1 MRCRRPRQ
9 RSDRRACRL
18 KARLLFVALGL
29 CALLGASGGG
39 AAESLTDLHDVNIG
53 MSVQDL
59 PASGYHNLSCIG
71 TTTQPVESW
80 RDWMSCPANADGLR
94 GLHVEYDQPGHDETL
109 VAGHPVDLSLFFD
122 GSARLV
128 RIEIKTKNQTSL
140 YMRKKAYRLGLQA
153 KEHYGDEGWTCKKGQ
168 PTAGEEAIG
177 PTYINDTCS
186 KTLDNRAIEVTN
198 RFFQKSGG
206 GPRDFVSESL
216 VVVSLRPPGA
226 K

>member
-9 RSDRRACRL
+9 RSDRGPLVKTRP
-18 KARLLFVALGL
+18 LFFALGL
-29 CALLGASGGG
+29 GALLSASVGV
-39 AAESLTDLHDVNIG
+39 AAESLTDLHDVSIG

-71 TTTQPVESW
+71 AAKQPVESW
-80 RDWMSCPANADGLR
+80 HEWMSCPANADGLR

-128 RIEIKTKNQTSL
+128 RIEIQTKDQTSL

-153 KEHYGDEGWTCKKGQ
+153 KEHYGDGGWACEKT
-168 PTAGEEAIG
+168 PPSANEEAIG

-186 KTLDNRAIEVTN
+186 KTADNRAIEVTN

-206 GPRDFVSESL
+206 GPRDFVSQSL
-216 VVVSLRPPGA
+216 VVVSLRTPDS

>member
-9 RSDRRACRL
+9 SSDRVSRL
-18 KARLLFVALGL
+18 KARPLSVAPSLCVLLSV
-29 CALLGASGGG
+29 SGGM
-39 AAESLTDLHDVNIG
+39 AAESPSDLHDVNIG

-59 PASGYHNLSCIG
+59 PVSGYHNLSCIG
-71 TTTQPVESW
+71 TTNQPVESW
-80 RDWMSCPANADGLR
+80 HDWMSCPANAEGLR
-94 GLHVEYDQPGHDETL
+94 GLHVEYDQPGQDATL

-128 RIEIKTKNQTSL
+128 KIEIKTKDQTSL

-153 KEHYGDEGWTCKKGQ
+153 KEHYGDEGWTCKQAQ
-168 PTAGEEAIG
+168 PGANEEAIG

-198 RFFQKSGG
+198 RFFRKSGG
-206 GPRDFVSESL
+206 SPRDFVSESL
-216 VVVSLRPPGA
+216 VVVSLRSLGA